1 MLHSYVVY
9 GEFYPENTQW
19 NFCES
24 MEYLNEDVYR
34 RKKERPLP
42 EMSSSWATV
51 KCMQNGNSLRNMIGN
66 EQPFVLDI
74 SGFIKRPG
82 GLNIMLYTTHYFTL
96 TVA

>member
-1 MLHSYVVY
+1 MLHSYIVH

-24 MEYLNEDVYR
+24 MECLNENACR

-42 EMSSSWATV
+42 EMSSSWATI

-82 GLNIMLYTTHYFTL
+82 GLNIMLYIM
-96 TVA
+96 